1 MNASAR
7 TVQMA
12 MVSPSNVPASLAG
25 LLPALPAAV
34 PQATIDAVLQLRLPH

>member
-12 MVSPSNVPASLAG
+12 MVPPASVPSSLATF
-25 LLPALPAAV
+25 LPALPASI
-34 PQATIDAVLQLRLPH
+34 PQQTIDAVMQLRLPR